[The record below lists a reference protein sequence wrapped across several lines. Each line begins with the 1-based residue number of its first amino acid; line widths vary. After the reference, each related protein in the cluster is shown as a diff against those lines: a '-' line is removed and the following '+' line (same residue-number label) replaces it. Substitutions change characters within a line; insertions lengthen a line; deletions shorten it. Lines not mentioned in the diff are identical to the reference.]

1 MWVLA
6 GMAVI
11 AAGTALVGMRWAGGP
26 ELEVFGALG
35 FSVMTVGVAIVV
47 SAWVT

>member
-1 MWVLA
+1 MWLLA

-11 AAGTALVGMRWAGGP
+11 GAGAALVGTRWAGGP

-35 FSVMTVGVAIVV
+35 FSVMTVGVAIVL
-47 SAWVT
+47 SASVT